1 MTFTNRYFQEG
12 VEQGLEQGLERGLEQ
27 GLERGLEQG
36 SRNLL
41 SALLEQRFG
50 ALDPATRDRL
60 ANADRARLDRW
71 AGRLLA
77 AASLAE
83 VFDD

>member
-1 MTFTNRYFQEG
+1 MPAR
-12 VEQGLEQGLERGLEQ
+12 
-27 GLERGLEQG
+27 
-36 SRNLL
+36 
-41 SALLEQRFG
+41 ALLEQRFG
-50 ALDPATRDRL
+50 ALDPATLDRL

-71 AGRLLA
+71 ASRLLA